1 MNRQFFLFWILI
13 AGCAGP
19 VKQISIPDPEKSYDD
34 LISENVSCTGNGK
47 INSRGPIKGAL
58 TFTFMS
64 QHDSSFFQ
72 FKDPLGRKALLMWLT
87 PQNVAAWNLIENKQY
102 TYNQILDFFPFLQI
116 VEPSDI
122 TKFLWGIQPDYDAMN
137 ESENFSKSE
146 HIQMSFKKNDLAHE
160 SKVLVSATF
169 LDQTSN
175 QSVEIQ
181 IKNRTRTQKNLNMKR
196 TWELLKI

>member
-1 MNRQFFLFWILI
+1 MFRYIILCWLI
-13 AGCAGP
+13 LAGCAGSSTQFSP
-19 VKQISIPDPEKSYDD
+19 PKTQRNYHNF
-34 LISENVSCTGNGK
+34 LSEYISCTGNGK

-87 PQNVAAWNLIENKQY
+87 PQNVAAWNLIEN
-102 TYNQILDFFPFLQI
+102 
-116 VEPSDI
+116 
-122 TKFLWGIQPDYDAMN
+122 
-137 ESENFSKSE
+137 
-146 HIQMSFKKNDLAHE
+146 IQMSFKKNDLAHE

-181 IKNRTRTQKNLNMKR
+181 IKNRTRTQKILNMKR
-196 TWELLKI
+196 TWKLLKI

>member
-1 MNRQFFLFWILI
+1 MFRYIILCWLI
-13 AGCAGP
+13 LAGCAGSSTQFSP
-19 VKQISIPDPEKSYDD
+19 PKTQRNYHNF
-34 LISENVSCTGNGK
+34 LSEYISCTGNGK

-137 ESENFSKSE
+137 EGENFSKSE

-181 IKNRTRTQKNLNMKR
+181 IKNRTRTQKILNMKR
-196 TWELLKI
+196 TWKLLKI